1 MIYFVICQNDHKYQ
15 CQFIFIQEQPKPSE
29 LDEKLATYD
38 RYENHP
44 TTRLR
49 ATDYN
54 VTQTQQQSGSKDFS
68 NRLDANLKEMY
79 SNISVLKGLA
89 TDLSYEIDSQN
100 DLIDN
105 ITNKAEIADLTINK
119 QNKEIQRLLKK

>member
-1 MIYFVICQNDHKYQ
+1 M
-15 CQFIFIQEQPKPSE
+15 
-29 LDEKLATYD
+29 DEKLASYD

-44 TTRLR
+44 ATRLKG
-49 ATDYN
+49 TDYSTN
-54 VTQTQQQSGSKDFS
+54 QAQSYMSGGSKDFS
-68 NRLDANLKEMY
+68 SKLDANLKEMY

-105 ITNKAEIADLTINK
+105 ITNKTETADLTINK

>member
-1 MIYFVICQNDHKYQ
+1 M
-15 CQFIFIQEQPKPSE
+15 
-29 LDEKLATYD
+29 DEKLSTYD

-44 TTRLR
+44 STRLR
-49 ATDYN
+49 GTDYN
-54 VTQTQQQSGSKDFS
+54 SEQLTQNSGGSKDFS
-68 NRLDANLKEMY
+68 SKLDANLKEMY

-89 TDLSYEIDSQN
+89 TDLSYEIESQN

-119 QNKEIQRLLKK
+119 QNKDIQRLLKK

>member
-1 MIYFVICQNDHKYQ
+1 
-15 CQFIFIQEQPKPSE
+15 
-29 LDEKLATYD
+29 
-38 RYENHP
+38 
-44 TTRLR
+44 
-49 ATDYN
+49 
-54 VTQTQQQSGSKDFS
+54 
-68 NRLDANLKEMY
+68 MY

-89 TDLSYEIDSQN
+89 TDLSREIDDQN